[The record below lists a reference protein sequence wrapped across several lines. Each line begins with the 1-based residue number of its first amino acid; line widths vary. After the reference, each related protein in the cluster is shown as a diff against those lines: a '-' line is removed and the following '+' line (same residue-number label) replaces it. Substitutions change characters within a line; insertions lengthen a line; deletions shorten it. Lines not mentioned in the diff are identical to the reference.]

1 MTENSLHVSQ
11 RNKRTLEDEKKS
23 MGSLRKEENN
33 LWKRMKSVYRPIK
46 LWSSESCT
54 SLFLYCTFIK
64 M

>member
-1 MTENSLHVSQ
+1 
-11 RNKRTLEDEKKS
+11 

-54 SLFLYCTFIK
+54 DLFLYCTFIK
-64 M
+64 NVNDCD

>member
-33 LWKRMKSVYRPIK
+33 L
-46 LWSSESCT
+46 
-54 SLFLYCTFIK
+54 
-64 M
+64 